1 MILLKWWHP
10 EWTSHRVQ
18 TVWGQPTWRL
28 SHRHLTPL
36 FSNEDRQKQA
46 AATIIDFKYEPTFP
60 QNNNPI
66 HTLVT
71 LAFCRIEAVR
81 LYLCLYSGGENEI
94 SSLSS
99 VTSWAR
105 ATSPDIITYDVL
117 ALYHP
122 FQSLWLGQKQR
133 LQMFKSYKHNK
144 HIYVVTFSS
153 SSSVTLSL
161 LAQNL
166 SFPHIL
172 TIIISTILPSG
183 TLPEPV
189 LLFSIFSF

>member
-1 MILLKWWHP
+1 MK
-10 EWTSHRVQ
+10 
-18 TVWGQPTWRL
+18 
-28 SHRHLTPL
+28 
-36 FSNEDRQKQA
+36 
-46 AATIIDFKYEPTFP
+46 PTFP

-71 LAFCRIEAVR
+71 LAFCRIEAAR

-99 VTSWAR
+99 VTSWAW
-105 ATSPDIITYDVL
+105 ATSPDITTYNVL
-117 ALYHP
+117 ALSHP
-122 FQSLWLGQKQR
+122 FQSLWLRQKQR
-133 LQMFKSYKHNK
+133 LQMLKATN
-144 HIYVVTFSS
+144 ITNTYVVTFSSS

-172 TIIISTILPSG
+172 SIIISSILHSQ
-183 TLPEPV
+183 TLLEAV